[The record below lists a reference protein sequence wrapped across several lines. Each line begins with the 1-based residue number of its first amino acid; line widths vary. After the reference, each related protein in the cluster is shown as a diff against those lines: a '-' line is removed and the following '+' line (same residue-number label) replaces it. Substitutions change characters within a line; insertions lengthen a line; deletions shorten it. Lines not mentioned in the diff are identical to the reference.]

1 MGALPADART
11 RTTGLR
17 VRTPYLS
24 LPKTISATPETFT
37 FVPTSDSPLAL
48 LSPRQQQ
55 VLRATVRHY
64 IDTVEPVSSG
74 ALVQRFHLNAS
85 PATVR
90 NAMVWLE
97 RQGLLRQPH
106 TSAGRIPSQQGYR
119 HYVDDLLPHGG
130 SQVQRL
136 QRELNSLRLQVQWTA
151 LDDLLRVL
159 AGRLADLTGLLALI
173 TRPTPPTPR
182 LGAMRLVPSGERL
195 VLMMVDWGGN
205 VVTLNIRHP
214 PALPREVLLLERW
227 LERQLQAGGRIDWQ
241 ALPPQGRSLGRPVQL
256 AFENHLRQ
264 SPLAVDGMVAVGFG
278 GLIAQ
283 PEFRQARHN
292 LRDLLQLVEERPE
305 ELLKEQP
312 QQCSTVLG
320 APRLQ
325 HVSIGR
331 EHKIPPLA
339 TCGLVKVP
347 YGGHRGTR
355 GWVAVL
361 GPMRMAYETIIGSA
375 HTVAT
380 LLEQL
385 LT

>member
-1 MGALPADART
+1 M
-11 RTTGLR
+11 
-17 VRTPYLS
+17 
-24 LPKTISATPETFT
+24 
-37 FVPTSDSPLAL
+37 AL
-48 LSPRQQQ
+48 LSLRQQQ
-55 VLRATVRHY
+55 VLKATVRHY

-74 ALVQRFHLNAS
+74 MLVQRFHLNAS
-85 PATVR
+85 PATIR

-119 HYVDDLLPHGG
+119 HYVDALLPHGG
-130 SQVQRL
+130 SQVQLL
-136 QRELNSLRLQVQWTA
+136 QRELNSLRLQFQWTA
-151 LDDLLRVL
+151 LDDLLRFL

-173 TRPTPPTPR
+173 TRPIPRTPR
-182 LGAMRLVPSGERL
+182 LRTIRLVSSGERL

-214 PALPREVLLLERW
+214 PALPQDVLLLEHW
-227 LERQLQAGGRIDWQ
+227 LDHQLRTGEQIDWQ
-241 ALPPQGRSLGRPVQL
+241 ALPPQHQHLGRPVQL
-256 AFENHLRQ
+256 AFENHFRQ
-264 SPLAVDGMVAVGFG
+264 SSLAVDGMVAVGLG

-283 PEFRQARHN
+283 PEFHQGRHN
-292 LRDLLQLVEERPE
+292 LRDLLHLVEERPE
-305 ELLKEQP
+305 ELLREQP

-331 EHKIPPLA
+331 EHKIPTLA
-339 TCGLVKVP
+339 SCALVKVP
-347 YGGHRGTR
+347 YGGHGGTQ

-375 HTVAT
+375 HSVAAVLER
-380 LLEQL
+380 LLG
-385 LT
+385 

>member
-1 MGALPADART
+1 M
-11 RTTGLR
+11 
-17 VRTPYLS
+17 
-24 LPKTISATPETFT
+24 
-37 FVPTSDSPLAL
+37 AL

-55 VLRATVRHY
+55 VLKATVRHY

-74 ALVQRFHLNAS
+74 MLVQRFHLNAS
-85 PATVR
+85 PATIR

-119 HYVDDLLPHGG
+119 HYVDALLPQGG
-130 SQVQRL
+130 SQVQLL
-136 QRELNSLRLQVQWTA
+136 QQELNSLRLQFQWTA
-151 LDDLLRVL
+151 LDDLLRFL

-173 TRPTPPTPR
+173 TRPVPRTPR
-182 LGAMRLVPSGERL
+182 LRTMRLVSSGERL

-214 PALPREVLLLERW
+214 PALPQDVLLLEHW
-227 LERQLQAGGRIDWQ
+227 LDHQLRAGEQIDWQ
-241 ALPPQGRSLGRPVQL
+241 ALPPQHQSLGRTVQL
-256 AFENHLRQ
+256 AFENHCRQ
-264 SPLAVDGMVAVGFG
+264 SSLAVDGMVAVGLG

-283 PEFRQARHN
+283 PEFHQGHRN

-305 ELLKEQP
+305 ELLSEQP

-331 EHKIPPLA
+331 EHKIPTLA
-339 TCGLVKVP
+339 SCALVKVP
-347 YGGHRGTR
+347 YGGHQGAQ

-361 GPMRMAYETIIGSA
+361 GPMRMAYGTIIGSA
-375 HTVAT
+375 HSVVAVLER
-380 LLEQL
+380 LLG
-385 LT
+385 

>member
-1 MGALPADART
+1 
-11 RTTGLR
+11 
-17 VRTPYLS
+17 V
-24 LPKTISATPETFT
+24 
-37 FVPTSDSPLAL
+37 L

-55 VLRATVRHY
+55 VLKATVRHY
-64 IDTVEPVSSG
+64 IDTVEPVSSNT
-74 ALVQRFHLNAS
+74 LVQRFHLRAS
-85 PATVR
+85 PATIR

-119 HYVDDLLPHGG
+119 HYVDALLPHGG
-130 SQVQRL
+130 SQVERL
-136 QRELNSLRLQVQWTA
+136 QRELNGLGLQFQWTA
-151 LDDLLRVL
+151 LDDLLRFL

-182 LGAMRLVPSGERL
+182 LRTMRLVSSGERL
-195 VLMMVDWGGN
+195 VLMMVDRGGN
-205 VVTLNIRHP
+205 MATLNIRHP
-214 PALPREVLLLERW
+214 PARPQDVLLLERW
-227 LERQLQAGGRIDWQ
+227 LDHQLRSGGKIDWQ
-241 ALPPQGRSLGRPVQL
+241 ALPSQHRGLGRPVQL

-264 SPLAVDGMVAVGFG
+264 FPLAVDGMVAVGLG
-278 GLIAQ
+278 GLVTQ
-283 PEFRQARHN
+283 PEFHQGRHN

-305 ELLKEQP
+305 ELLQEQP

-331 EHKIPPLA
+331 EHKTPTLA
-339 TCGLVKVP
+339 ACALVKVP
-347 YGGHRGTR
+347 YGGHQGTR

-375 HTVAT
+375 HSVAAALER
-380 LLEQL
+380 LLV
-385 LT
+385 